1 MHSCHAGKHTSLP
14 LHSSF
19 RLGGR
24 VYLSAKYS
32 RRLYIHGTVTLRCRH
47 GCSLR
52 TSREGPRSDGTL
64 SQHGL
69 FCLFANM
76 QPCADTSKSKQQN
89 LGYARTTSTQ
99 YGTPPREMTRKA
111 VMSVIVDIDFF
122 FFSDQP
128 DKIKGTVRPCAT
140 YNRFRL
146 DCPDLRAHG
155 STACVIH
162 AMPIASESR
171 HSIPCVL
178 QRSLLGSPRCHTS
191 PARLLL
197 SFPALLPFSHFFSEG
212 PGDKS

>member
-1 MHSCHAGKHTSLP
+1 
-14 LHSSF
+14 
-19 RLGGR
+19 
-24 VYLSAKYS
+24 
-32 RRLYIHGTVTLRCRH
+32 
-47 GCSLR
+47 
-52 TSREGPRSDGTL
+52 
-64 SQHGL
+64 
-69 FCLFANM
+69 
-76 QPCADTSKSKQQN
+76 
-89 LGYARTTSTQ
+89 
-99 YGTPPREMTRKA
+99 MTRKA
-111 VMSVIVDIDFF
+111 VMSVIVEIDFF

-212 PGDKS
+212 PGDKSWVLSNTSSSFSSIITASFLGTRLLGPKMNMSVTQGPIDTRWYPFSQQMQPLQWLGRLAACQVVGISTFERLKAAAVIPCECYPRTPKPW